1 MALVDEN
8 KKLVEG
14 LYNAFG
20 RGDIGYIL
28 DRVTDDVEWIT
39 EGPQSIPYVGSFKGR
54 AGVQKFFEK
63 LSSVEGGK
71 VIAQELIAVE
81 DQVVG
86 LGRFAGTVKTTK
98 KKIDSAIAHVF
109 TIRGGKVSRWL
120 GYADTARVAEAFSV
134 Q

>member
-1 MALVDEN
+1 MALVDDN
-8 KKLVEG
+8 KKLVQG
-14 LYNAFG
+14 LYDAFG

-28 DRVTDDVEWIT
+28 DRVTDDVEWVT
-39 EGPQSIPYVGSFKGR
+39 EGPQSIPYAGSFKGR
-54 AGVQKFFEK
+54 AGAQSFFEK
-63 LSSVEGGK
+63 LSAVEGGK
-71 VIAQELIAVE
+71 VIAQELIAAE

-120 GYADTARVAEAFSV
+120 GYADTARVAEAFSA

>member
-8 KKLVEG
+8 KKLVES

-28 DRVTDDVEWIT
+28 DRVTNDVEWVT
-39 EGPQSIPYVGSFKGR
+39 EGPQSIPYAGSFKGR

-71 VIAQELIAVE
+71 VIAQELIAAE
-81 DQVVG
+81 DYVVG

-109 TIRGGKVSRWL
+109 TIRSGKVSRWL
-120 GYADTARVAEAFSV
+120 GYADTARVVEAFSA